1 MVTKGPWLGRD
12 GFVAET
18 AVQFDRVNSMI
29 ARLERELENSRK
41 TISDIAEDANRT
53 RRFQAFEETLKNS
66 REYKITDLQRGM
78 RDLKSRLDAI
88 EGDKTTFVGLTYK
101 SFVAI
106 DEKLHELN
114 ALQEQIEKS
123 ERRVRRNVMV
133 MTVAVAI
140 ATAAVISHLF

>member
-41 TISDIAEDANRT
+41 TISEVAEDANRT

-66 REYKITDLQRGM
+66 REYKITDLQRRPRKTANVERPETCVDTGLR
-78 RDLKSRLDAI
+78 RDDDGVWCGAAARIGPWVPGRAARARD
-88 EGDKTTFVGLTYK
+88 DKRG
-101 SFVAI
+101 A
-106 DEKLHELN
+106 
-114 ALQEQIEKS
+114 
-123 ERRVRRNVMV
+123 
-133 MTVAVAI
+133 
-140 ATAAVISHLF
+140 

>member
-1 MVTKGPWLGRD
+1 MVTKGPWLGCD

-41 TISDIAEDANRT
+41 TISEVAEDANRT

-66 REYKITDLQRGM
+66 REYKITDLQRGV

-88 EGDKTTFVGLTYK
+88 EGEKTTFVGLTYK
-101 SFVAI
+101 SFAAVDA
-106 DEKLHELN
+106 KLNELS